1 MGLRKLILL
10 LTGIALVASALAI
23 SFVNP
28 VAAGF
33 FLIVGALGAL
43 SSFVTWRE
51 LKSFSIS
58 PAAFSAE
65 FREQIDRAEEILSSL
80 KEVENRISYVLTE
93 QMLNK
98 GGHRYMGGFGEEA
111 EFNIIKTLAAGDAS
125 TRSDL
130 VEANIKDLK
139 TRLGIKLLYAV
150 IGARSDQK
158 HAPNTLGF
166 LIETEYKTLPT
177 TDQLKEFAKADG
189 VDLAE
194 VEHVINAYN
203 ALTARGEYPPEIVVQ
218 SLYELSTRREHRRI
232 QDGA

>member
-33 FLIVGALGAL
+33 FLVVGALAFL

-130 VEANIKDLK
+130 VEANIKVLK
-139 TRLGIKLLYAV
+139 TRLGIRLLYAV

-158 HAPNTLGF
+158 HAPNTVGF
-166 LIETEYKTLPT
+166 LVANEYKTLPT
-177 TDQLKEFAKADG
+177 TDQLREFSKADG

-194 VEHVINAYN
+194 VNHVLSAYD
-203 ALTARGEYPPEIVVQ
+203 AFTARGEYPSEGVVQ
-218 SLYELSTRREHRRI
+218 SLYELSTRREPWKK
-232 QDGA
+232 